1 MTNKEKRAAL
11 VAKIKSRE
19 GKNQYTQS
27 SRRDQVSSGYSDCS
41 SLQQWVYEQ
50 VLDVNIGDN
59 TEAQMLSKKLT
70 TIDAGISGGVRTRI
84 SFSLVICCISGE
96 LIRIAR
102 PPVTWGMWK
111 CMWGT
116 ASFPATAPASDRPA
130 RT

>member
-27 SRRDQVSSGYSDCS
+27 SKRDQVSSGYSDCS

-50 VLDVNIGDN
+50 VLGVNIGDN

-70 TIDAGISGGVRTRI
+70 TIDGRG
-84 SFSLVICCISGE
+84 
-96 LIRIAR
+96 
-102 PPVTWGMWK
+102 
-111 CMWGT
+111 
-116 ASFPATAPASDRPA
+116 
-130 RT
+130 

>member
-27 SRRDQVSSGYSDCS
+27 SKRDQVSSGYSDCS

-50 VLDVNIGDN
+50 VLGVNIGDN

-70 TIDAGISGGVRTRI
+70 ACRTRI
-84 SFSLVICCISGE
+84 SFSLVICCISGV
-96 LIRIAR
+96 LIRIVR
-102 PPVTWGMWK
+102 PPATWAMWK
-111 CMWGT
+111 CM
-116 ASFPATAPASDRPA
+116 
-130 RT
+130 